1 MTSEQRSDSI
11 AKGERF
17 RALHQSG
24 IFIMPCAWD
33 AMSALLF
40 QQAGFEAIGTT
51 SGGVNWSNGQSDYVY
66 GTPSAEML
74 ANYGRIAAA
83 TKLPVSGDL
92 ENGYSDQLDAVAD
105 VVRQAIDAGLVGG
118 SIEDHSTTT
127 TSGLLPVDLAAA
139 KIQTAREAAD
149 ASGITFTVT
158 ARAESFYAD
167 VADPLADAIA
177 RANRYADAGADCIFI
192 PGLADLE
199 TIRAVT
205 REVSAPLS
213 LGIGSGGGT
222 MSLEDLAEAGVR
234 RVSTGGALPR
244 AIYAF
249 IKNASRSMLAGSFES
264 MSGAISE
271 ADVNVLIGLR

>member
-249 IKNASRSMLAGSFES
+249 IQNASRSMLAGSFES